1 MSIKKIEVAAVV
13 GKVNKKFF
21 DEEMIAVGI
30 KPNKEARLKYK
41 AEEAEW
47 LKETVFNNIKEIFIR
62 RWFDKTYGNSYYSLR
77 LVAYLDNTKYE
88 LHIQSQYGYG
98 DSHSLLRQS
107 GVVTD
112 DILVR
117 KWLEYNDIV
126 VVDEGYGRKSDMY
139 KSAI

>member
-1 MSIKKIEVAAVV
+1 MKPDYVQ
-13 GKVNKKFF
+13 
-21 DEEMIAVGI
+21 EMREVGI
-30 KPNKEARLKYK
+30 TPTKESRIEYRLK
-41 AEEAEW
+41 EAEW
-47 LKETVFNNIKEIFIR
+47 LKETVFNNIKEVYLR
-62 RWFDKTYGNSYYSLR
+62 RWFDSAYGNSYYSLR

-88 LHIQSQYGYG
+88 MNIPSRFGYG

-112 DILVR
+112 DLLVR
-117 KWLEYNDIV
+117 KWLEHNGII